1 MRSLEYFIVSALW
14 QTSECVALT
23 FHGLTTIID
32 MAPVSCCTE
41 AIRMI
46 GCESLKILGQKI
58 QITTHQAPTA
68 SIAGKYPS
76 LRLLS
81 SLLISS
87 IEVAFAIACLTLS
100 ASSFDINRPALPAS
114 GTGLGSSIVM
124 ATFVL
129 CFETVEDIVV
139 ASAVGRP
146 SAVRNSDLPVCRS
159 YMVWKRS
166 SCIEDGCEND
176 FWRTLSRIL

>member
-1 MRSLEYFIVSALW
+1 
-14 QTSECVALT
+14 
-23 FHGLTTIID
+23 
-32 MAPVSCCTE
+32 MAG
-41 AIRMI
+41 R
-46 GCESLKILGQKI
+46 
-58 QITTHQAPTA
+58 
-68 SIAGKYPS
+68 YPS

-114 GTGLGSSIVM
+114 GTGLGSSIVI

-129 CFETVEDIVV
+129 CFETVVDIVV

-166 SCIEDGCEND
+166 NCIETDAKAFLAHLIPDSLKIQNSQRWYSPRKPLAIPFLFPCRVPDQG
-176 FWRTLSRIL
+176 

>member
-1 MRSLEYFIVSALW
+1 MRIVKN
-14 QTSECVALT
+14 
-23 FHGLTTIID
+23 
-32 MAPVSCCTE
+32 
-41 AIRMI
+41 
-46 GCESLKILGQKI
+46 LKIVGKKYWV
-58 QITTHQAPTA
+58 TTHQAPTA
-68 SIAGKYPS
+68 SMDGRYPS

-100 ASSFDINRPALPAS
+100 ASSFDINRPAFPAS

-124 ATFVL
+124 ATLVP
-129 CFETVEDIVV
+129 CFETVVDIVV

-159 YMVWKRS
+159 YMVRKRS
-166 SCIEDGCEND
+166 SCIETRCEND